1 MARKFVSGVLAFAM
15 VFGATAPV
23 VFAEPVATEVV
34 DQEASYLPSFEKSE
48 VTVKKGETVI
58 VKVND
63 IGDDVKEVR
72 LVKAGDNAQNDDGV
86 TSTFYDVQYIASS
99 KSIMITNKD
108 DKADKDTTFKF
119 KLIPVDSK
127 FKNDYSTEYISLKLA
142 NPKPTAKTLTGWE
155 NTTVTVGKSASM
167 TLKYNDGSVP
177 SNVSVAL
184 TTVGQQYVS
193 VETADVYENGV
204 KTGVKVT
211 FTGLKT
217 PSDDDAGKI
226 KATLKADGETVGEIT
241 LTVKAA
247 TSATAMT
254 LKASAEKVNVNDA
267 ATLVAQA
274 YVTNDY
280 GNMTTDEAPYKVNLV
295 WSINGVVTD
304 KLTDN
309 KGNELATLTPVT
321 DKHGIV
327 SFKAKVP
334 GTYKVTVSD
343 DAGTQSATREITV
356 LSTAAPVK
364 AYVAKSTTNLAE
376 ADTDTTVKPG
386 ATVDMGAL
394 TYAAYTAG
402 DGSTTNPYAN
412 PALMSAFSGWT
423 VSYAPAASVK
433 NLVSSYDKTTG
444 KITIVDENDADLI
457 AAMSNEKKTAEVPV
471 VVTFKKGTTELK
483 VNYTI
488 KVSKAGATAVS
499 LVVTDEA
506 GKKTAEATY
515 DEKAAAGKQY
525 TEGVGSIVTTVGKT
539 VKFTAKVADDKGF
552 TDAIAQDMIW
562 TIANVDKT
570 DKTEYATVD
579 ANGVV
584 TAKVASIGAAELVGV
599 STADPNL
606 KVKIT
611 LYIKAST
618 ETPAPTATAEPTVTP
633 APTATAEPT
642 KAPETKTGKVT
653 ASSLRVRETPV
664 NGTVIGKLAKGTA
677 VTILETK
684 DGWYKVTKDSL
695 TGWVSG
701 EYVELTTPSTTETA
715 KTTANLKLRKTAK
728 TGSVITTMPKG
739 SKVEVLEKGSEW
751 SKVKY
756 NGKTGYASNAY
767 LEFEEDAV
775 G

>member
-34 DQEASYLPSFEKSE
+34 DQEASYLPSFEKKE
-48 VTVKKGETVI
+48 VTVKKDDTVI
-58 VKVND
+58 VKIND
-63 IGDDVKEVR
+63 IGDDVAD
-72 LVKAGDNAQNDDGV
+72 VKLYQAGTLAPGESSSWYTV
-86 TSTFYDVQYIASS
+86 EYLPSS
-99 KSIMITNKD
+99 KSIMIRNISD
-108 DKADKDTTFKF
+108 AADTDTTFKF
-119 KLIPVDSK
+119 KLYPAAGK
-127 FKNDYSTEYISLKLA
+127 NFTNDYSTDIIELKLL
-142 NPKPTAKTLTGWE
+142 NPKPTPKTIDGW
-155 NTTVTVGKSASM
+155 TDTDVTVGKSASL
-167 TLKYNDGSVP
+167 TLKYNDNTVP
-177 SNVSVAL
+177 SDVSVAL
-184 TTVGQQYVS
+184 TTVAQEYVS
-193 VETADVYENGV
+193 VETSDVYENGE

-211 FTGLKT
+211 FTALKT
-217 PSDDDAGKI
+217 PSTDDAGKI
-226 KATLKADGETVGEIT
+226 KATLKADGKSAGEIKLT
-241 LTVKAA
+241 LNAA
-247 TSATAMT
+247 KSAAAMT
-254 LKASAEKVNVNDA
+254 LKADATKINVG
-267 ATLVAQA
+267 ATAKFVGQA
-274 YVTNDY
+274 YVADPY
-280 GNMTTDEAPYKVNLV
+280 GNLTTDEKKEIKLV

-304 KLTDN
+304 KLTDS
-309 KGNELATLTPVT
+309 KGNELATLTPDT
-321 DKHGIV
+321 GKHGIV
-327 SFKAKVP
+327 TFKAKVP

-356 LSTAAPVK
+356 VSTAAPVK

-633 APTATAEPT
+633 APTATTAPT
-642 KAPETKTGKVT
+642 TAPATKTGKVT

-664 NGTVIGKLAKGTA
+664 NGTVVGKLAKGTA
-677 VTILETK
+677 VTVLETK
-684 DGWYKVTKDSL
+684 DGWYKVTAGSL

-715 KTTANLKLRKTAK
+715 TTTANLKLRKTAK
-728 TGSVITTMPKG
+728 TGAVITTMKKG